1 LWAGKHGLLLV
12 AMDDAAG
19 NYMMADGRC
28 SRWII
33 AAALLVWLLVT
44 FCAPALGVF
53 GMPGEWYAGL
63 AKPSWNPP
71 SWVFGPVW
79 SVLYTLMAVAAWLV
93 WCRGGWQA
101 QHRPLTLYLIQLAL
115 NAVWT
120 PLFFGFQ
127 RPGIALVDIML
138 LFIAIAATLRAFLR
152 VRPVAGWLLVPYLIW
167 VGFATVLNFTL
178 WWMNRG

>member
-1 LWAGKHGLLLV
+1 MDETAGIKV
-12 AMDDAAG
+12 
-19 NYMMADGRC
+19 MADGKR
-28 SRWII
+28 SRWFAGVI
-33 AAALLVWLLVT
+33 LPVWLLVT

-63 AKPSWNPP
+63 EKPTWNPP

-101 QHRPLTLYLIQLAL
+101 QRRPLGLYLIQLAL
-115 NAVWT
+115 NAAWT
-120 PLFFGFQ
+120 PLFFGLQ
-127 RPGIALVDIML
+127 SPGIALIDIIL
-138 LFIAIAATLRAFLR
+138 LFIAIAATMRAFFR
-152 VRPVAGWLLVPYLIW
+152 VRTVAGLLLVPYLMW
-167 VGFATVLNFTL
+167 VGFASVLNFTL